1 MNGNS
6 RFRSDGYRESGM
18 VRADAGAG
26 IEWAREP
33 QTERTPVQVGF
44 DAGIA

>member
-6 RFRSDGYRESGM
+6 RFRSEGYRESGR
-18 VRADAGAG
+18 VRADAGTG
-26 IEWAREP
+26 IEWTREP
-33 QTERTPVQVGF
+33 QTERTSVQVGF